1 MKATIRNFVLRTSY
15 FVLVTSS
22 MSAAL
27 SADIEGVIVRQQWP
41 WSTDV
46 KVEYKV
52 TNVTAPVNVSVTAF
66 NGSEQL
72 DSSRLESAMTGD
84 RYGIARSGV
93 YSFTIDPVAAFGTSQ
108 VALGDF
114 HVRLSL
120 SAAAANINEVIYKVF
135 DLTTGAC
142 TDITRADF
150 FNRKVENGEF
160 VTDYTSLHSRFLA
173 PSSGMVGDV
182 LIWTGVT
189 NNIKYKTTH
198 LVMRKIPAANKVW
211 RMGALP
217 TEPGYQPTTETNHLV
232 KLTKDYY
239 MGVFE
244 ITQKQYTLLVG
255 NNPSTG
261 QSRDEAD
268 VLPANKL
275 VCGRETANNNNTAW
289 QAVKTIRTKT
299 GNSSF
304 ILPSDAQWE
313 FACRAGA
320 ESSLYSGR
328 NVSQGGLWSG
338 CDGDA
343 NIVAWF
349 DGNAR
354 SGDSRIQQ
362 AVGRKL
368 PNAFGLYDMLGNVWE
383 WTRDCYTSDAAY
395 VATFGAGWVPG
406 DVVVDPLNTSADS
419 QLVARGGGY
428 DSYGAYVRCAVR
440 FSRNNWT
447 DYANAGMRMALMDT
461 AE

>member
-1 MKATIRNFVLRTSY
+1 MKTTAILATL
-15 FVLVTSS
+15 LA
-22 MSAAL
+22 SAAL
-27 SADIEGVIVRQQWP
+27 NAAVIEQVIVRQQWP

-52 TNVTAPVNVSVTAF
+52 TGVTSPVNVAVRAF
-66 NGSEQL
+66 NGEEEL
-72 DSSRLESAMTGD
+72 DSSNLEASISGE
-84 RYGIARSGV
+84 RYGIAEDGV
-93 YSFTIDPVAAFGTSQ
+93 GTFVIDPVKAFGTSK
-108 VALGDF
+108 VAF
-114 HVRLSL
+114 ANFKVKLSL
-120 SAAAANINEVIYKVF
+120 SESATNINEVIYKVF
-135 DLTTGAC
+135 DLKTGAC
-142 TDITRADF
+142 KDITRADF
-150 FNRKVENGEF
+150 YNGKVEDGDF

-173 PSSGMVGDV
+173 PSAEMTGDV

-189 NNIKYKTTH
+189 NNVKYKTTH

-211 RMGALP
+211 MMGALP
-217 TEPGYQPTTETNHLV
+217 SEPGGQTTPETNHLV
-232 KLTKDYY
+232 KLTSDYY

-261 QSRDEAD
+261 TDREEAD
-268 VLPANKL
+268 ALPANRL
-275 VCGRETANNNNTAW
+275 LYVRETDNNNNTEW
-289 QAVKTIRTKT
+289 EEVKRIRTKT

-304 ILPSDAQWE
+304 ILPTEAQWE

-320 ESSLYSGR
+320 GTSLYSGR
-328 NVSQGGLWSG
+328 NIGQGGLWSG

-343 NIVAWF
+343 NILAWF

-354 SGDSRIQQ
+354 SGDSRRQQ

-383 WTRDCYTSDAAY
+383 WTRDCYTAGDDY
-395 VATFGAGWVPG
+395 VATFGAGWQPG

-419 QLVARGGGY
+419 KLVVRGGGY

-440 FSRNNWT
+440 FSRDNWT
-447 DYANAGMRMALMDT
+447 TYGHTGMRMALA
-461 AE
+461 AEE

>member
-1 MKATIRNFVLRTSY
+1 MKKFSCLCLALIAA
-15 FVLVTSS
+15 SS
-22 MSAAL
+22 LTAAV
-27 SADIEGVIVRQQWP
+27 IEQVIVRQQWP

-46 KVEYKV
+46 KVEYKISGV
-52 TNVTAPVNVSVTAF
+52 TSPVNIGVRAF
-66 NGSEQL
+66 NGNEEL
-72 DSSRLESAMTGD
+72 DSSRLASSITGD
-84 RYGIARSGV
+84 RFGISKDGV
-93 YSFTIDPVAAFGTSQ
+93 GSFVIDPVKAFGTAS
-108 VALGDF
+108 VALANF
-114 HVRLSL
+114 KVKLSVSD
-120 SAAAANINEVIYKVF
+120 SAANVNEVIYKVF
-135 DLTTGAC
+135 DLATGAC
-142 TDITRADF
+142 QDITRADF
-150 FNRKVENGEF
+150 YNGKVEDGDY

-173 PSSGMVGDV
+173 PSSELVDDV

-189 NNIKYKTTH
+189 NNVKYKTTH

-217 TEPGYQPTTETNHLV
+217 TESGYQPATETNHLV
-232 KLTKDYY
+232 KLTQNYY

-244 ITQKQYTLLVG
+244 ITQKQYALLVG

-289 QAVKTIRTKT
+289 EAIKRIRTKT
-299 GNSSF
+299 GNNSF

-320 ESSLYSGR
+320 ETSLYSGR

-343 NIVAWF
+343 NVLAWF

-362 AVGRKL
+362 AVGLKL

-395 VATFGAGWVPG
+395 VATFGAEWVPG

-419 QLVARGGGY
+419 QLVVRGGGF
-428 DSYGAYVRCAVR
+428 DSYAAYVRCAVR

-447 DYANAGMRMALMDT
+447 DYSHAGMRMALMDD